1 MIISAFFVK
10 YLVFNYLFII
20 KDSVDLK
27 KKLLKENKLNKDQ
40 MIEV

>member
-1 MIISAFFVK
+1 MIVSAFFVK